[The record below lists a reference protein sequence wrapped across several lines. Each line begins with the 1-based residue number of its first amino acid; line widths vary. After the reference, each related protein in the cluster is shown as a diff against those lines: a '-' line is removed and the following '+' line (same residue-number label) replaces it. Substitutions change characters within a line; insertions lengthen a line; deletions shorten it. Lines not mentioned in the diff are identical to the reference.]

1 LDKPASAAGSLA
13 GYGSTVSTRGVP
25 VGPFPTGVDPVEY
38 ERLRRRVL
46 WKLPA
51 GLYLLGSRAGE
62 HRNLM
67 TVNWVMQVSL
77 SPKQLA
83 ASVERSAVTHSL
95 ISEGRCFSVALVARD
110 NKEVVRKFVKPP
122 EHDLEAHTLAGFAY
136 RDGRSGAPIPEFAV
150 AFLDCVL
157 GHSVD
162 LGSHSLFVGEV
173 IDAGFAPGAEDVE
186 VLRME
191 DTRMNYGG

>member
-1 LDKPASAAGSLA
+1 
-13 GYGSTVSTRGVP
+13 VSTRGVP
-25 VGPFPTGVDPVEY
+25 VGSSATEVDPAEY

-46 WKLPA
+46 WKLPS

-62 HRNLM
+62 RRNLM
-67 TVNWVMQVSL
+67 TLNWVMQVSL

-83 ASVERSAVTHSL
+83 ASVERSAVSHGL
-95 ISEGRCFSVALVARD
+95 IVEGRCFSIALVARD
-110 NKEVVRKFVKPP
+110 NKEVVRKFVKPA
-122 EHDLEAHTLAGFAY
+122 EHDPEARTLAGFAY
-136 RDGRSGAPIPEFAV
+136 RDGQSGAPIPEFAIG
-150 AFLDCVL
+150 FLDCEL
-157 GHSVD
+157 RQSID

-173 IDAGFAPGAEDVE
+173 IDAGFAPGAEGAE